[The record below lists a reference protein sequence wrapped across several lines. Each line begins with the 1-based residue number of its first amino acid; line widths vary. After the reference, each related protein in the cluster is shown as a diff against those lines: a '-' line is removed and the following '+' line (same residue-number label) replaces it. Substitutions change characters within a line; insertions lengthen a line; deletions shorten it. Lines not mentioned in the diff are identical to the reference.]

1 MPQGDFGRK
10 IICSITSVL
19 LIRLKSTQLLS
30 PICVWN
36 SHLYLCEYISLN
48 QGSQCGNVVHALK
61 IVDIILFLYI
71 AFYYDEGLNVGVSSR
86 FKKGNTQI
94 VFPPAT
100 CSFGFSTFFVHGLRR
115 D

>member
-10 IICSITSVL
+10 IICSITSIL
-19 LIRLKSTQLLS
+19 LTHLKSTQLLS
-30 PICVWN
+30 ATCVWN
-36 SHLYLCEYISLN
+36 SHFYLCEYISLN

-61 IVDIILFLYI
+61 IVDVISFLYI
-71 AFYYDEGLNVGVSSR
+71 AFYYVEGLNVGVSSR

-94 VFPPAT
+94 VFLPAT
-100 CSFGFSTFFVHGLRR
+100 CSFGFSTFFVRGLRR